1 MGVPPMESEM
11 TWQDV
16 CSFTGQKLGYESTE
30 RVPSA
35 HAAHV
40 VFTKRAS

>member
-1 MGVPPMESEM
+1 MGVPPVESEM
-11 TWQDV
+11 TGQCA
-16 CSFTGQKLGYESTE
+16 CSFTGQKPGYERTE

>member
-11 TWQDV
+11 MWQDG
-16 CSFTGQKLGYESTE
+16 CSFTGQKPGYERTE

>member
-1 MGVPPMESEM
+1 MGVPPMESE
-11 TWQDV
+11 TTGQDA
-16 CSFTGQKLGYESTE
+16 CSFTGQKLGYERTE

-40 VFTKRAS
+40 VFTKHVS

>member
-1 MGVPPMESEM
+1 MGVPPMESET
-11 TWQDV
+11 TWQDG
-16 CSFTGQKLGYESTE
+16 CSFTGQKLGYERTE

>member
-1 MGVPPMESEM
+1 MGVPPMESG
-11 TWQDV
+11 TTRQDV
-16 CSFTGQKLGYESTE
+16 CLFTGQKLGYERTE

-40 VFTKRAS
+40 VFTKHVS

>member
-11 TWQDV
+11 MWQDV
-16 CSFTGQKLGYESTE
+16 CSFTGQKLGYERTE

>member
-1 MGVPPMESEM
+1 MESET
-11 TWQDV
+11 TWQDG
-16 CSFTGQKLGYESTE
+16 CSFTGQKLGYERTE